1 MAVSNTLGSNV
12 FDVLIGLALPWFI
25 KTSMVSPGTTVSI
38 PISNVNLPSLIKCP
52 DNVL

>member
-25 KTSMVSPGTTVSI
+25 KTTMVSPGTTVSMKRYCI
-38 PISNVNLPSLIKCP
+38 FARERIRNT
-52 DNVL
+52 